1 MAEQLVASSI
11 AAPGFMGVNTQDS
24 SVTLE
29 SGFATQALNCVI
41 DKFGRI
47 GARKGWTKKHD
58 TNSDLSTSNVKAIG
72 ELIGNDGTSYTI
84 VAGNNKLF
92 KLSGSTLSVLTYGG
106 GGTAPTITDSNWQM
120 AALNNVLFLYQA
132 GHDPLIFDPA
142 VSATTY
148 RRVSEKSGYLGT
160 VAQNNCVIAA
170 YGRTWSAN
178 NATAKST
185 VQFSDLLAGHVLS
198 TGSAGSIDVSQVWP
212 NGSDE
217 ITALA
222 AHNGFLYIF
231 GRRQILIYANAKNPL
246 GAGTDGMYLQDHIS
260 GIGCCARDS
269 VVVTGTDVLFLS
281 DSGVRSM
288 ARTVQEKSAPMRD
301 ISANVRDDLVRDT
314 AQETLANIKAVYSDV
329 NAFYLI
335 TFPASSTTYCF
346 DTRKALPDGS
356 ARVTTWSLVPTALF
370 SNRAKEL
377 LTGHAGYVG
386 SYLGN
391 LDNES
396 TYRMAYYSNHFDLG
410 TPSQVKIL
418 KKVGFTIVGAS
429 GVGLALKYGFD
440 YTNAYRSL
448 PFSLMSSN
456 PAEYGTAEFGIAE
469 YESGIVF
476 DNQKI
481 QAGGSGNVLQI
492 GLEVEI
498 NDFEVSVQKLDV
510 FCKLGRTR

>member
-1 MAEQLVASSI
+1 MAEQIVASSI

-47 GARKGWTKKHD
+47 GARKGWTAKHT
-58 TNSDLSTSNVKAIG
+58 TNSDLGSGSIKAIG

-84 VAGNNKLF
+84 VTGNNKLF
-92 KLSGSTLSVLTYGG
+92 KLSGSTLTMLTYGG

-132 GHDPLIFDPA
+132 GHDPLVFDPS
-142 VSATTY
+142 VSDTTF
-148 RRVSEKSGYLGT
+148 RRISEKTGYLGT
-160 VAQNNCVIAA
+160 AAQNNCVIAA
-170 YGRTWSAN
+170 YGRTWTAN
-178 NATAKST
+178 NSTTKST
-185 VQFSDLLAGHVLS
+185 IQFSDLLAGHVLT
-198 TGSAGSIDVSQVWP
+198 TGTAGTLDVSQVWP

-222 AHNGFLYIF
+222 AHNGYLYVF
-231 GRRQILIYANAKNPL
+231 GRRQILIYK
-246 GAGTDGMYLQDHIS
+246 GARDPSSMTLEDHIS

-314 AQETLANIKAVYSDV
+314 KQETLANIKAVYSDV

-335 TFPASSTTYCF
+335 TFPSSSTTYCF

-356 ARVTTWSLVPTALF
+356 ARVTTWSLIPTAMF

-391 LDNES
+391 RDRTS
-396 TYRMAYYSNHFDLG
+396 AYRMAYYSNHFDLG
-410 TPSQVKIL
+410 TPSSVKML

-448 PFSLMSSN
+448 PFYLGTSN
-456 PAEYGTAEFGIAE
+456 PDEYGIAEYGIAE

-498 NDFEVSVQKLDV
+498 NNFEISVQKLDV
-510 FCKLGRTR
+510 FCKVGRTR

>member
-47 GARKGWTKKHD
+47 GARKGWTAKHT
-58 TNSDLSTSNVKAIG
+58 TNSDLGSAAVKAIG
-72 ELIGNDGTSYTI
+72 ELIGSDGTSYTI
-84 VAGNNKLF
+84 FAGNNKIF
-92 KLSGSTLSVLTYGG
+92 KLVGSTVTPLSYGG
-106 GGTAPTITDSNWQM
+106 GGSAPTITDSNWQM
-120 AALNNVLFLYQA
+120 APLNGVLYLYQA
-132 GHDPLIFDPA
+132 GHDPIIFDPA

-148 RRVSEKSGYLGT
+148 RRVSEKTGYLGT
-160 VAQNNCVIAA
+160 VSSNNCVISA

-178 NATAKST
+178 NSTSKST
-185 VQFSDLLAGHVLS
+185 IQFSDLLSGHVLN
-198 TGSAGSIDVSQVWP
+198 TGTSGSIDVSQVWP
-212 NGSDE
+212 NGADE

-222 AHNGFLYIF
+222 AHNGFLYVF
-231 GRRQILIYANAKNPL
+231 GRRQILIYK
-246 GAGTDGMYLQDHIS
+246 GARDPSSMSLEDHIS

-269 VVVTGTDVLFLS
+269 VVVTGSDVLFLS
-281 DSGVRSM
+281 DSGLRSM

-314 AQETLANIKAVYSDV
+314 TQETLANIKAVYSDV

-335 TFPASSTTYCF
+335 TFPSSGTTYCF
-346 DTRKALPDGS
+346 DTRKTLQDGS
-356 ARVTTWSLVPTALF
+356 ARVTTWSLVPTAMF

-377 LTGHAGYVG
+377 LTGHAGFVG

-391 LDNES
+391 LDKTD

-410 TPSQVKIL
+410 TPNIVKML

-429 GVGLALKYGFD
+429 GASLSLKYGFD
-440 YTNAYRSL
+440 YTNSYRSL
-448 PFSLMSSN
+448 SFTLGTSN
-456 PAEYGTAEFGIAE
+456 PDEYGVAEYGIAE
-469 YESGIVF
+469 YETGLVF

-492 GLEVEI
+492 GLEVDINNFEI
-498 NDFEVSVQKLDV
+498 SVQKMDV
-510 FCKLGRTR
+510 FCKTGRTR

>member
-47 GARKGWTKKHD
+47 GARKGWTAKHAV
-58 TNSDLSTSNVKAIG
+58 NSDLSTASIKSIG

-84 VAGNNKLF
+84 ATGNNKIF
-92 KLSGSTLSVLTYGG
+92 KLSGSTLTMLTYGG
-106 GGTAPTITDSNWQM
+106 GGTAPTITNSNWQM

-132 GHDPLIFDPA
+132 GHDPLIFDPT
-142 VSATTY
+142 VSDTTY

-160 VAQNNCVIAA
+160 AAQNNCVIAA

-178 NATAKST
+178 NASAKST
-185 VQFSDLLAGHVLS
+185 IQFSDLLAGHVLT
-198 TGSAGSIDVSQVWP
+198 TGTAGTLDVSQVWP

-222 AHNGFLYIF
+222 AHNGYLYVF
-231 GRRQILIYANAKNPL
+231 GRRQILIYKGAKDPSSMSL
-246 GAGTDGMYLQDHIS
+246 EDHIS

-269 VVVTGTDVLFLS
+269 VVVTGSDVLFLS
-281 DSGVRSM
+281 DSGVRSL

-301 ISANVRDDLVRDT
+301 ISANVRDDLVKDT
-314 AQETLANIKAVYSDV
+314 TQETLANIKAVYSDV

-335 TFPASSTTYCF
+335 TFPASSVTYCF
-346 DTRKALPDGS
+346 DTRKTLPDGS
-356 ARVTTWSLVPTALF
+356 ARVTTWSLVPTAMF

-391 LDNES
+391 KDRTTL
-396 TYRMAYYSNHFDLG
+396 YRMAYYSNHFDLG
-410 TPSQVKIL
+410 TPSNVKVL

-440 YTNAYRSL
+440 YTNSYRSL
-448 PFSLMSSN
+448 PFYLGTSN
-456 PAEYGTAEFGIAE
+456 PDEYGIAEYGIAE
-469 YESGIVF
+469 YEAGIVF

-481 QAGGSGNVLQI
+481 QAGGSGNVIQI
-492 GLEVEI
+492 GLEVDIDGFEI
-498 NDFEVSVQKLDV
+498 SVQKLDV
-510 FCKLGRTR
+510 FCKVGRTR